1 MSTPATSHAAP
12 AKPATATGGLALALR
27 RHPELMVAAVL
38 VLAVVVIGTI
48 NPVFWQPANLFSL
61 LRASVITGIL
71 GLAVLMVMLSGG
83 IDVSFPAFAIA
94 AMYLTVKAM
103 IAWGFDGVLL
113 PFLMATAIGAGL
125 GLVNAVFVHYFRMIP
140 LIVTLGTGT
149 AVLGFI
155 LGVVGTS
162 QINIDQ
168 MPPLLIGF
176 ARGEF
181 LHVPQG
187 DGTAGLSSMVLVY
200 AAIAVLV
207 HLMLRHTMMGRS
219 IYALGGGEEAARRV
233 GFNTRRTTFFIYGLA
248 GALAGFAGLL
258 HGAMIWTA
266 NPRDMVGLELDVIA
280 AVVLGGASIFGGR
293 GSVIGT
299 VLGGLTLVVITNS
312 LIILGVDTTWQRVV
326 VGLIVIAATAATAWR
341 DRKRL
346 A

>member
-1 MSTPATSHAAP
+1 MSGPGTS
-12 AKPATATGGLALALR
+12 GLALALR
-27 RHPELMVAAVL
+27 RHPEMMVAAVL
-38 VLAVVVIGTI
+38 ILAVVIIGTI

-61 LRASVITGIL
+61 LRVAVITGIL
-71 GLAVLMVMLSGG
+71 GLAVMMVMLSGG

-113 PFLMATAIGAGL
+113 PFLMATAIGAGF
-125 GLVNAVFVHYFRMIP
+125 GLVNAVFVHTFRMIP

-149 AVLGFI
+149 AVRGFI

-168 MPPLLIGF
+168 MPPQLIGF

-181 LHVPQG
+181 LHVTQG
-187 DGTAGLSSMVLVY
+187 DGSVAGLSSMVLVY
-200 AAIAVLV
+200 AATAVLV

-233 GFNTRRTTFFIYGLA
+233 GFNVRRTTFFIYGLA
-248 GALAGFAGLL
+248 GALAGFTGLL

-293 GSVIGT
+293 GSVLGT
-299 VLGGLTLVVITNS
+299 VLGGLTLMVITNS

-326 VGLIVIAATAATAWR
+326 VGLIVIAATATTAWR

>member
-1 MSTPATSHAAP
+1 MTAA
-12 AKPATATGGLALALR
+12 LLR
-27 RHPELMVAAVL
+27 RPELMVAAVL
-38 VLAVVVIGTI
+38 VVAVITIGLI

-71 GLAVLMVMLSGG
+71 ALGVLLVMLSGG

-94 AMYLTVKAM
+94 AMYLTVRAM
-103 IAWGFDGVLL
+103 VAWHLDGVTL
-113 PFLMATAIGAGL
+113 PFLAATGIGLGL
-125 GLVNAVFVHYFRMIP
+125 GLVNAALVYGLRMIP

-149 AVLGFI
+149 AVRGFI

-162 QINIDQ
+162 QVNIDQ
-168 MPPLLIGF
+168 MPPSLIDFGRSELF
-176 ARGEF
+176 S
-181 LHVPQG
+181 VMQP
-187 DGTAGLSSMVLVY
+187 DGSPTGLSAMVLVY
-200 AAIAVLV
+200 AVLAMLV
-207 HLMLRHTMMGRS
+207 HLLLRHTMMGRG

-233 GFNTRRTTFFIYGLA
+233 GFDVRRISLFIYGLA

-293 GSVIGT
+293 GSVLGT
-299 VLGGLTLVVITNS
+299 VLGVLTLVVVTNS
-312 LIILGVDTTWQRVV
+312 LIILHVDTTWQRIV

-341 DRKRL
+341 DRRRL